1 MHIVSLFC
9 EIDDFFLAFENYQ
22 ARHQLPGTPSEKRGR
37 PRTLHPSEVMTI
49 LVNFHQSG
57 YQTFKDYYLKEVC
70 LHLRWAFP
78 DLVSYNRFVALMP
91 ETLLAL
97 SVYLYTR
104 FGSCDGVSFMDSTR
118 LPGLRESAYS
128 KASRLRRTGR
138 SWQDLA
144 RMVLWVQTSFTHQHT
159 RRPPRC

>member
-22 ARHQLPGTPSEKRGR
+22 ARHQLPGTPSEKTGTPPDPTSQRGDDD
-37 PRTLHPSEVMTI
+37 PSELSPKWVSDLQGLLPQRGMPPLTVGVSRPSE
-49 LVNFHQSG
+49 LQPLRR
-57 YQTFKDYYLKEVC
+57 TDARDTACLVC
-70 LHLRWAFP
+70 LSLHAIRELRWGFFHGFHP
-78 DLVSYNRFVALMP
+78 
-91 ETLLAL
+91 T
-97 SVYLYTR
+97 
-104 FGSCDGVSFMDSTR
+104 
-118 LPGLRESAYS
+118 PGLRESAYS

>member
-22 ARHQLPGTPSEKRGR
+22 ARHQLPGTPSEKRGH

-104 FGSCDGVSFMDSTR
+104 FGS
-118 LPGLRESAYS
+118 
-128 KASRLRRTGR
+128 
-138 SWQDLA
+138 
-144 RMVLWVQTSFTHQHT
+144 
-159 RRPPRC
+159 

>member
-97 SVYLYTR
+97 VCLSLHAIR
-104 FGSCDGVSFMDSTR
+104 ELRWGFFHGSHPT
-118 LPGLRESAYS
+118 PGLRESAYS